1 MQLRVRCSGTAHL
14 TGEECLICDED
25 NDGTIFII
33 VTDGELEPLGCAP
46 QGGPMDGYLAP
57 RLHAL
62 GLLREV
68 GGVTVPTE
76 KGYALLGGPLLCLS

>member
-14 TGEECLICDED
+14 TGEESQ
-25 NDGTIFII
+25 GTPI
-33 VTDGELEPLGCAP
+33 
-46 QGGPMDGYLAP
+46 DGYLAP

-68 GGVTVPTE
+68 EGVTVPTE